1 METWRNYQN
10 ISQYIKILNDEAF
23 KKLTENCLSYLTEN
37 GEIHDPNSIC
47 TTKGDIVKFLY
58 VFLLTITSEFARR
71 RSSNEDII
79 RSLSE
84 HGISSAKADWYADLY
99 KKHEKTLTGVMANIG
114 SSLPHIVDIR
124 WKMAF
129 TVKTSELDAMD
140 GPIFMIALVTQQYD
154 LAKEEDVRK
163 EIVFRCTAN
172 ELQDLVFKIKDAVR
186 HCSVLSRGIL

>member
-1 METWRNYQN
+1 MGTPKNYQN
-10 ISQYIKILNDEAF
+10 ISQYIKLLEDEAF

-37 GEIHDPNSIC
+37 GEMHNPNSIC
-47 TTKGDIVKFLY
+47 TTKADVMKYLY
-58 VFLLTITSEFARR
+58 AFLLTITSEFARR
-71 RSSNEDII
+71 KSSNDDII

-84 HGISSAKADWYADLY
+84 HGISSAKAECYANLY
-99 KKHEKTLTGVMANIG
+99 KEHEKTLIGVMANIG
-114 SSLPHIVDIR
+114 LHLPHIVDIR

-140 GPIFMIALVTQQYD
+140 GPIFMILLVTQQYD
-154 LAKEEDVRK
+154 IAKEENVTK
-163 EIVFRCTAN
+163 EIAFRCTVN

>member
-99 KKHEKTLTGVMANIG
+99 KKHEKTLT
-114 SSLPHIVDIR
+114 
-124 WKMAF
+124 
-129 TVKTSELDAMD
+129 VKTSELDAMD